1 VISNDGP
8 WQVKKVKDRLTFLE
22 SMITAM
28 PDQVSCTPSEYQQ
41 KMEEFYSKLRETWER
56 LVEECLLNDVV
67 GRFQPGVAT
76 QSLKGVNVTDDDYVK
91 VFFAMKKASE
101 FSGHDRPAGG
111 QPVIRTKDEMKN
123 DLGELWK
130 YEKELKKRSDELGK
144 QRRALETPPLAV
156 TTPPAP

>member
-1 VISNDGP
+1 
-8 WQVKKVKDRLTFLE
+8 
-22 SMITAM
+22 
-28 PDQVSCTPSEYQQ
+28 
-41 KMEEFYSKLRETWER
+41 MEEFYSKLRETWER

-76 QSLKGVNVTDDDYVK
+76 QSLKGVNVTDEDYVK

-101 FSGHDRPAGG
+101 FSGHDRPAGR
-111 QPVIRTKDEMKN
+111 QPVVRTKDEMKN

-130 YEKELKKRSDELGK
+130 YEKELRKRADDLGK
-144 QRRALETPPLAV
+144 QRRALETPPTAV